1 MGVASAGLQ
10 AAVLGSLAAY
20 LTYSFTGP
28 LGLHWE
34 LKDYGFVG
42 AVTLAVFYN
51 RLRTQKYEGL
61 MQAEQTKQMSQAPE
75 LRRIEFVHGQPVQ
88 LELNKVTCLLFFVS
102 CWFAWRSL
110 RWPWTDRVN
119 LDPGFVVQGF
129 ARGASAVPASASQ
142 HHARR

>member
-1 MGVASAGLQ
+1 MYGTTPSGTRDHVCSNDNRTMGVASAGLQ
-10 AAVLGSLAAY
+10 AAVLGTLAAY

-34 LKDYGFVG
+34 LKDYGFVA

-51 RLRTQKYEGL
+51 RLKTQKFEVL

-75 LRRIEFVHGQPVQ
+75 LRRIELVHGQPVQ

-102 CWFAWRSL
+102 CLVCLEIAAL
-110 RWPWTDRVN
+110 AI
-119 LDPGFVVQGF
+119 G
-129 ARGASAVPASASQ
+129 
-142 HHARR
+142 